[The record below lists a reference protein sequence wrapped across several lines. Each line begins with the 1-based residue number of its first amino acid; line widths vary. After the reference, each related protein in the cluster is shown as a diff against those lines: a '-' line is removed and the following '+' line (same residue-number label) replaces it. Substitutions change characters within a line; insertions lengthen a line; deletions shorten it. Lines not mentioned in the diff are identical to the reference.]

1 MAEQPL
7 VNIQGLNSFYGRG
20 RERKQVLRH
29 VSLTLAPGEVL
40 GIVGESGSGKSTLAK
55 CSLGVVKDVEGTLE
69 VNAFRPQM
77 VFQDPYGSLNPAK
90 SVGWFLEE
98 PLRVLG
104 VKDKGERRTQAI
116 DMLRQVG
123 LGEEHYARRPSQLSG
138 GQRQRVAIAAALIG
152 GSRLIVLDEPVSANE
167 AADVPV
173 PAADDLT
180 VVSETETVV
189 VTETS
194 GTAEDAATTVAP
206 DAAADTAS
214 DAAPAEEVYTVQQGD
229 SLSLIAKKFYKD
241 GRKYHRILKA
251 NADVLKGNPN
261 RLRPGMKLRIPAL

>member
-1 MAEQPL
+1 MAEQL
-7 VNIQGLNSFYGRG
+7 MVKIQGLNSYYGKG
-20 RERKQVLRH
+20 HERKQVLRH

-55 CSLGVVKDVEGTLE
+55 CILGVVKDVEGTLE

-152 GSRLIVLDEPVSANE
+152 GSRLIVLDEPVSAL
-167 AADVPV
+167 DVTMQAQILQLLV
-173 PAADDLT
+173 DLKAEFRLSYLFISHDLS
-180 VVSETETVV
+180 VVYQIC
-189 VTETS
+189 
-194 GTAEDAATTVAP
+194 DRVAVMYQG
-206 DAAADTAS
+206 
-214 DAAPAEEVYTVQQGD
+214 EIVEQGD
-229 SLSLIAKKFYKD
+229 VDEIYDNPQHDYTKKLLQASL
-241 GRKYHRILKA
+241 
-251 NADVLKGNPN
+251 
-261 RLRPGMKLRIPAL
+261 ALEE

>member
-1 MAEQPL
+1 MKT
-7 VNIQGLNSFYGRG
+7 I
-20 RERKQVLRH
+20 
-29 VSLTLAPGEVL
+29 L
-40 GIVGESGSGKSTLAK
+40 GIFG
-55 CSLGVVKDVEGTLE
+55 CSLLTVALVGCSPELAQTQLGTKEQAWQSAIKHSYPSWNPPPVAPPAIRNNMSKDFVDTPEIAPIET
-69 VNAFRPQM
+69 
-77 VFQDPYGSLNPAK
+77 
-90 SVGWFLEE
+90 E
-98 PLRVLG
+98 PDV
-104 VKDKGERRTQAI
+104 
-116 DMLRQVG
+116 
-123 LGEEHYARRPSQLSG
+123 
-138 GQRQRVAIAAALIG
+138 
-152 GSRLIVLDEPVSANE
+152 DEPVSANE

>member
-20 RERKQVLRH
+20 HERKQVLRN

-55 CSLGVVKDVEGTLE
+55 CILGVVKDVEGTLE
-69 VNAFRPQM
+69 VTAFRPQM

-104 VKDKGERRTQAI
+104 VKDKKERRAQAI

-152 GSRLIVLDEPVSANE
+152 GSRLIVLDEPVSAL
-167 AADVPV
+167 DVTMQAQILQLLV
-173 PAADDLT
+173 DLKAKFRLSYLFISHDLS
-180 VVSETETVV
+180 VVYQIC
-189 VTETS
+189 
-194 GTAEDAATTVAP
+194 DRVAVMYQG
-206 DAAADTAS
+206 
-214 DAAPAEEVYTVQQGD
+214 EIVEQGD
-229 SLSLIAKKFYKD
+229 VDEIYDNPQHDYTKKLLQASL
-241 GRKYHRILKA
+241 
-251 NADVLKGNPN
+251 
-261 RLRPGMKLRIPAL
+261 ALEE